1 MTKEKTEPNLIMMIL
16 LTNGQ
21 LLITELQEIAGAD
34 IGEKDCKLINPCL
47 MNQSSCEIDG
57 PWMKDYAPPGHN
69 WFEIHSDQIMT
80 MFKPRATLLEKYAEE
95 LIK

>member
-1 MTKEKTEPNLIMMIL
+1 MKEEKKQPNLIMMVL

-21 LLITELQEIAGAD
+21 LLIAEIEEIPGAD
-34 IGEKDCKLINPCL
+34 IGERDCKLTNPCL
-47 MNQSSCEIDG
+47 MNQSSASIDG
-57 PWMKDYAPPGHN
+57 PWMQDYAPPGHN
-69 WFEIHSDQIMT
+69 WFEIHSDQIVT